1 MSKRGGLGRS
11 FGYAIQGLREAVQ
24 KEPNFQ
30 IHAAIGIT
38 VIIVGILLRVTRI
51 EWLILTL
58 TISIVLILE
67 LLNTTLEALVDIVS
81 PGHHASAKLA
91 KDVAAA
97 AVMLGAIA
105 SIVIGS
111 VIFIP
116 RLYEIYILQ
125 IK

>member
-1 MSKRGGLGRS
+1 MSKRGGLNKS
-11 FGYAIQGLREAVQ
+11 FKYALTGLREAIQ

-30 IHAAIGIT
+30 IHAAAGT
-38 VIIVGILLRVTRI
+38 TAIIVAAVIGVTRI
-51 EWLILTL
+51 EWTILTL

-81 PGHHASAKLA
+81 PHHHDSAKLA

-97 AVMLGAIA
+97 AVMLGAVT
-105 SIVIGS
+105 SLIVGA

-116 RLYEIYILQ
+116 HIIELYSIYF
-125 IK
+125 